1 MFPAKEMKYSYVTF
15 EHGYTLYYTRS
26 EPCLLAAQ
34 RGAADGV
41 WVQLRGGHGDD
52 EGGLLLHP
60 APAGGHVVIAQDVA
74 QVLALLRNVCIL
86 SRASID

>member
-1 MFPAKEMKYSYVTF
+1 MLHLNMDI
-15 EHGYTLYYTRS
+15 HYTRS

-41 WVQLRGGHGDD
+41 GVQLRGGHGDD

-60 APAGGHVVIAQDVA
+60 APAGGHVVIPQDVA